1 MLSPYVANHWFVKSR
16 GLAVGIL
23 TASTATGQLILLPL
37 LAIIIEYYS
46 WRWAIGLML
55 VLSIVMFIAISI
67 FMKNKPTDIGILPYG
82 LEEDLKVQQ
91 ENHKKN
97 PISIAFNGLF
107 EAIRKKE
114 FWLLAGSFYLW
125 TFN

>member
-1 MLSPYVANHWFVKSR
+1 MKSR

-37 LAIIIEYYS
+37 LAIIIDDYS

-55 VLSIVMFIAISI
+55 ILSIVMFIAISI
-67 FMKNKPTDIGILPYG
+67 FMKNKPQDIGILPYG
-82 LEEDLKVQQ
+82 LEEDLEVQQ

-97 PISIAFNGLF
+97 PVSIAFNGLF

-114 FWLLAGSFYLW
+114 FWLLAGSFFYLR